1 MLCCTAWRF
10 LKLKLNKLVAWFGAL
25 SCLLALQLSA
35 DTVYL
40 VRHAEKQGDSKDPPL
55 SECGRA
61 RAQALADYF
70 ANIPLAAVYATPYQR
85 TQQTAAAGAAAKQL
99 SVTDYDPNQSGQLV
113 AQLTAQGQPVLVVGH
128 SNTVPQLV
136 RLLSDIEMAALTEQD
151 YNLLYRVELGPQPGV
166 TLRRQT
172 FECDKQ
178 ASE

>member
-1 MLCCTAWRF
+1 MRCCTAWRF
-10 LKLKLNKLVAWFGAL
+10 LKLKLNKLLAWFGAL

-85 TQQTAAAGAAAKQL
+85 TRQTAAAVAGHKQL
-99 SVTDYDPNQSGQLV
+99 PVNNYDPRQPEQLQ
-113 AQLTAQGQPVLVVGH
+113 QLLLKHTQPVLVVGH

-136 RLLSDIEMAALTEQD
+136 SLLSGIDMAALTEQE
-151 YNLLYRVELGPQPGV
+151 YSLLYQLQLGEQSSV
-166 TLRRQT
+166 TLKRQAFICQQT
-172 FECDKQ
+172 AQ
-178 ASE
+178 

>member
-1 MLCCTAWRF
+1 M
-10 LKLKLNKLVAWFGAL
+10 KLNKLLAWCGTL
-25 SCLLALQLSA
+25 SCLFAPQLSA

-40 VRHAEKQGDSKDPPL
+40 VRHAEKQGDSIDPPL

-61 RAQALADYF
+61 RAQALAGYF

-85 TQQTAAAGAAAKQL
+85 TRQTAAAVAAAKQL
-99 SVTDYDPNQSGQLV
+99 SVTDYDPRQSGQLV

-136 RLLSDIEMAALTEQD
+136 SLLSDIEMAALTEQD
-151 YNLLYRVELGPQPGV
+151 YNLLYRVELGPQPAV
-166 TLRRQT
+166 MLTRQM

>member
-1 MLCCTAWRF
+1 
-10 LKLKLNKLVAWFGAL
+10 LKLNKLLAWFGAL

-35 DTVYL
+35 NTVYL
-40 VRHAEKQGDSKDPPL
+40 VRHAEKQDDSKDPPL

-85 TQQTAAAGAAAKQL
+85 TRQTATAVAAAKQL
-99 SVTDYDPNQSGQLV
+99 SVTDYDPRESGQLV
-113 AQLTAQGQPVLVVGH
+113 ALLTAQTLPVLVVGH

-136 RLLSDIEMAALTEQD
+136 KLLSGIEMAALTEQD

-166 TLRRQT
+166 TLKRQR
-172 FECDKQ
+172 FECDNKP